1 MFGRA
6 QPGSDL
12 KVLWSIKL
20 NAQVLGLEVEHF
32 VGRRSFNV
40 GYDLLPLF
48 LEEFPLHLLRS
59 FLFIYISLSRIF
71 KTEGGAEGEDCT
83 ITVGHDLIIDLQ
95 QIPLAK

>member
-1 MFGRA
+1 VFGRA

-40 GYDLLPLF
+40 SYDYLYDYLYF
-48 LEEFPLHLLRS
+48 LRS

-71 KTEGGAEGEDCT
+71 KTEGGAEGGDRT
-83 ITVGHDLIIDLQ
+83 ITVGHDLTIDLQ

>member
-40 GYDLLPLF
+40 SYDYLYF
-48 LEEFPLHLLRS
+48 LRS

-71 KTEGGAEGEDCT
+71 KTEGGAEGEDRT
-83 ITVGHDLIIDLQ
+83 ITVGHDLTIDLQ